1 MTAPAPA
8 GFADRAAALLAVA
21 PVAAL
26 FLDPATGEA
35 LAGNAEAAHLLGCH
49 PGAVGETWAHALG
62 DSAALRQRLATVEAT
77 ERAELFDARLAR
89 RAGPPEAVLIR
100 ARRLTLE
107 GRVVLTIGL
116 VPTIR
121 RNRAET
127 ALIVANR
134 RLEVALAGADL
145 GAWVWDAASGLIEVT
160 PRWAAMLG
168 LPAPAEGIA
177 LPALAA
183 LIHPEDVP
191 IARPR
196 FAALRSGMAEHY
208 EADLRMR
215 HAAGHWVWIRSRA
228 RALERDSEGRAL
240 AIAGTHLDLTEQHRA
255 ASGQAA
261 SAREARRRLHDLESL
276 YRTAPLGLA
285 QMDRELRFV
294 RINEALAEIN
304 GFPVEAHLGRRF
316 WELVP
321 DVREAA
327 EPLLRQVLETGE
339 PLTGIEITGETAKSP
354 GIKRDWVEQFY
365 PVRDPETGE
374 VTGIGIIC
382 EEVTER
388 RRADRARELLLR
400 ELDHRVK
407 NLFAIIAG
415 LVSFTA
421 RTAPSPAAMRAT
433 LTGRIEALARAHDLV
448 RPALGGALVMEP
460 GGTALAALAE
470 ALLDPFRSEL
480 ETQSRRLALAGPAV
494 RLGPTAAPP
503 LALALHEMATNAAKY
518 GALGRPEGQVALRW
532 SMIPR
537 EGCSD
542 ALRLVWEESGGP
554 PAPEPKRDGFGHR
567 LVTQSAAQL
576 GGAALFHWSLGGLAV
591 ELLLPLDRLSA

>member
-8 GFADRAAALLAVA
+8 GFAARAAALLEAA

-26 FLDPATGEA
+26 FLDPATGEI
-35 LAGNAEAAHLLGCH
+35 LAGNAEAALLLEC
-49 PGAVGETWAHALG
+49 PADALAAAWIHALG
-62 DSAALRQRLATVEAT
+62 ENATLRQRLLMVEAT
-77 ERAELFDARLAR
+77 EHAEFFDTRLAR
-89 RAGPPEAVLIR
+89 PAGPPEAVLVR
-100 ARRLTLE
+100 ARRLTVE

-116 VPTIR
+116 IPTIR
-121 RNRAET
+121 RNRAEM
-127 ALIVANR
+127 ALGVANR

-145 GAWVWDAASGLIEVT
+145 GAWVWDAASGLVEVT

-168 LPAPAEGIA
+168 LPPPADGMT
-177 LPALAA
+177 LHDLTA
-183 LIHPEDVP
+183 LIHPDDLLP
-191 IARPR
+191 ACTHL
-196 FAALRSGMAEHY
+196 AALQSGEAGHY
-208 EADLRMR
+208 EADLRMC
-215 HAAGHWVWIRSRA
+215 HAAGHWVWVRSRA
-228 RALERDSEGRAL
+228 RALERDAQGRAL
-240 AIAGTHLDLTEQHRA
+240 AIAGTHLDLTEQRQAAEARA
-255 ASGQAA
+255 ASE
-261 SAREARRRLHDLESL
+261 REARRRLHDLESL

-321 DVREAA
+321 DLREAA
-327 EPLLRQVLETGE
+327 EPLLRQVIGSGE
-339 PLTGIEITGETAKSP
+339 PLTGIELSGETAKAP
-354 GIKRDWVEQFY
+354 GVKRDYLEQYY

-374 VTGIGIIC
+374 VTGVGIVC

-388 RRADRARELLLR
+388 RRADCARELLLR

-407 NLFAIIAG
+407 NLFAIITG

-421 RTAPSPAAMRAT
+421 RTAPTPSAMRAA

-460 GGTALAALAE
+460 GGTVLEALAQ
-470 ALLDPFRSEL
+470 ALLHPFHPEP
-480 ETQSRRLALAGPAV
+480 EAMADRLVLAGPPV

-518 GALGRPEGQVALRW
+518 GALTTPEGQVALRW
-532 SMIPR
+532 SLIPR
-537 EGCSD
+537 EGRCA
-542 ALRLVWEESGGP
+542 ALRMVWEESGGP
-554 PAPEPKRDGFGHR
+554 PAPEPKHDGFGHR
-567 LVTQSAAQL
+567 LVTQSCAQL
-576 GGAALFHWSLGGLAV
+576 GGAALFHWSPTGLAV